1 MKATELRIG
10 NYVWENYSGEMII
23 RSIIYN
29 SPVTTHPKDNGSHTI
44 HLSKTLKLPICGYDI
59 SAIKPIPITEEW
71 LIKLGFEFKYNPTP
85 SELIL
90 HYWIIKLD
98 SNLYL
103 KIFKDNSFKLCD
115 YNSTTNDSIRLQ
127 NADSI
132 DLRDDGNDKIKHIHQ
147 LQNLYFALT
156 NKELL
161 CNG

>member
-71 LIKLGFEFKYNPTP
+71 LIKFGFKKLGKDTFYLGAIKIHKRNRGFVIAKRYVD
-85 SELIL
+85 IL
-90 HYWIIKLD
+90 Y
-98 SNLYL
+98 
-103 KIFKDNSFKLCD
+103 
-115 YNSTTNDSIRLQ
+115 
-127 NADSI
+127 
-132 DLRDDGNDKIKHIHQ
+132 IHQ

-156 NKELL
+156 GKELTI
-161 CNG
+161 

>member
-71 LIKLGFEFKYNPTP
+71 LLKFGFEKLANDGRYGYRYYIAIADYWYVIERDWRKEQSHFFGIEYTDCPNP
-85 SELIL
+85 
-90 HYWIIKLD
+90 
-98 SNLYL
+98 
-103 KIFKDNSFKLCD
+103 KDDHIYHSF
-115 YNSTTNDSIRLQ
+115 TF
-127 NADSI
+127 
-132 DLRDDGNDKIKHIHQ
+132 KIKHIHQ

>member
-71 LIKLGFEFKYNPTP
+71 LIKF
-85 SELIL
+85 
-90 HYWIIKLD
+90 
-98 SNLYL
+98 
-103 KIFKDNSFKLCD
+103 
-115 YNSTTNDSIRLQ
+115 
-127 NADSI
+127 
-132 DLRDDGNDKIKHIHQ
+132 DKINWLLKDYDGYYITFAGNVIPVTHIHQ

-156 NKELL
+156 GKELTI
-161 CNG
+161 